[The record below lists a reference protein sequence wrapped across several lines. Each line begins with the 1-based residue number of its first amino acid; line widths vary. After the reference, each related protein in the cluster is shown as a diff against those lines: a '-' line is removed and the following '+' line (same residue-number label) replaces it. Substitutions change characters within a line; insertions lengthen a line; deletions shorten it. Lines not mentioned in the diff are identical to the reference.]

1 VAKEMMSIAESFFE
15 GSDSKA
21 DIVSLINDLQLQEKL
36 ISQNV
41 CDQMMILL
49 QTCGFCLLVFGK

>member
-1 VAKEMMSIAESFFE
+1 MMSIAESFFE